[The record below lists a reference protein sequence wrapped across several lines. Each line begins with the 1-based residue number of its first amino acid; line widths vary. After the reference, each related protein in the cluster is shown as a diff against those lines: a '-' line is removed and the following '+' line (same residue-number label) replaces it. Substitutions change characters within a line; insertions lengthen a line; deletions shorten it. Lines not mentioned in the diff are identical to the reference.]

1 MKRGC
6 LPLISS
12 GLMVLLL
19 TTNTP
24 AQLPFTATYDSTR
37 KVTLE
42 GPVTRMDWA
51 NPRAFFFMNVR
62 DANGTIFNWAVEFG
76 SPLDL
81 EKNGWKASSLKVG
94 DIVTVE
100 GVLARSELKQASANS
115 VVLKATG
122 RRLFGPAPRRP
133 APAAAPA
140 PRWPNSH
147 VRLGP
152 APGSKGYWGIAS
164 AKVLVENSATKV
176 VMNDDGLLANLA
188 DIDKVAPFKPWARA
202 VYEYRQRTLLRDD
215 PTGRCLPPG
224 GPRQFQMP
232 YGFQFIEQP
241 ELGRILILLGGGNRN
256 WHIINIDGRPPSSAS
271 EAVASYYGTSVG
283 RWEGDTLVV
292 DSVGFNEKFWMTGG
306 GLPHTEALHLIEK
319 FTRTNLNTLR
329 YEVTVDDP
337 RTYTRRWTGG
347 WTIQWV
353 PDEELQEYFCEEN
366 PDPTFVADRLEERQ

>member
-1 MKRGC
+1 MKR
-6 LPLISS
+6 LLDFA
-12 GLMVLLL
+12 LMILVVTATATAQRSF
-19 TTNTP
+19 TT
-24 AQLPFTATYDSTR
+24 TYDSAR

-42 GPVTRMDWA
+42 GPVTKIEWV
-51 NPRAFFFMNVR
+51 NPRAFLFMNVR
-62 DANGTIFNWAVEFG
+62 DANGSILNWAVEFG
-76 SPLDL
+76 SPQDL
-81 EKNGWKASSLKVG
+81 EKNGWKASTLKIG
-94 DIVTVE
+94 DVVTVE
-100 GVLARSELKQASANS
+100 GVLARGEEKQASATS
-115 VVLKATG
+115 VILKASG
-122 RRLFGPAPRRP
+122 KRLFAPQPRRA

-152 APGSKGYWGIAS
+152 PPGGKGYWGMAS
-164 AKVLVENSATKV
+164 AKVLVENTSTKV
-176 VMNDDGLLANLA
+176 GMNEDGLLTNLA
-188 DIDKVAPFKPWARA
+188 DIDKVAPLKPWARA
-202 VYEYRQRTLLRDD
+202 VYEYRQRTLLKDD
-215 PTGRCLPPG
+215 PIGRCLPPG

-232 YGFQFIEQP
+232 YGFQFVEQP
-241 ELGRILILLGGGNRN
+241 ELGRILVLHGGGNRN
-256 WHIINIDGRPPSSAS
+256 WRIINIDGRPPAAAS
-271 EAVASYYGTSVG
+271 EAVATYYGTSVG

-292 DSVGFNEKFWMTGG
+292 DSVGFNEKFWMTAG

-366 PDPTFVADRLEERQ
+366 ADPAFVADRLEERQ